1 MLTHESPKYEEY
13 TDDDEGLNSSQAIGF
28 RYLGRNTVEDVDK
41 NQEDG
46 DKDGHTAR
54 DALRGYNEAGRRVS
68 LLKKK
73 ICFT

>member
-1 MLTHESPKYEEY
+1 MPTHESPKYEED

-46 DKDGHTAR
+46 DKDGHAAR
-54 DALRGYNEAGRRVS
+54 DTLRGYNEAGRRVS

-73 ICFT
+73 NCFT